1 MIKEAEKVKQVVSIS
16 LGSSTRDHSAEI
28 NLLGQSFL
36 VRRIGTDG
44 DMQKMIRFI
53 RDNDGKVD
61 AFGLGG
67 MDLYIQAVNR
77 RYTFRDAQK
86 VAGAARITPILDGSG
101 LKNTLE
107 RKVVDYL
114 LQETDILAEKKK
126 STRCERYG
134 PFRIG
139 SKPGAGRL

>member
-1 MIKEAEKVKQVVSIS
+1 MKQVVGIS
-16 LGSSTRDHSAEI
+16 LGSSTRDHSAEV

-77 RYTFRDAQK
+77 RYTFRDAQR

-126 STRCERYG
+126 VLVVSAKDR
-134 PFRIG
+134 
-139 SKPGAGRL
+139 S